1 MFKPASSFSVEFA
14 RCLCLCAFLPTVQR
28 HAGDVIGDSK
38 LPVFLNGCLFICVNQ
53 IGVLSRQPL
62 KCFFF
67 LFYHQIMS
75 CILHVPYNVF
85 QYSCILIKLHQYQL
99 FSKIELLLQ
108 KHFISFVSFLQSL
121 QNVNFQKVNNIFS
134 RVSCIPN
141 VCTCTHECRKI
152 RCRQNKFTKID
163 KGHIALLMTMRIC
176 VNLCLTDLQPTKSCL
191 VTAAGKLVILYSLL
205 YCNYICIHRTR
216 T

>member
-1 MFKPASSFSVEFA
+1 MVLRDREVFKPASSFCVEFA
-14 RCLCLCAFLPTVQR
+14 RCLCACVLSFPQCKDMQVTLLVTPNCLCFWMV
-28 HAGDVIGDSK
+28 V
-38 LPVFLNGCLFICVNQ
+38 ICVNQ

-62 KCFFF
+62 KCVFF

-152 RCRQNKFTKID
+152 RCRW
-163 KGHIALLMTMRIC
+163 
-176 VNLCLTDLQPTKSCL
+176 
-191 VTAAGKLVILYSLL
+191 
-205 YCNYICIHRTR
+205 
-216 T
+216 